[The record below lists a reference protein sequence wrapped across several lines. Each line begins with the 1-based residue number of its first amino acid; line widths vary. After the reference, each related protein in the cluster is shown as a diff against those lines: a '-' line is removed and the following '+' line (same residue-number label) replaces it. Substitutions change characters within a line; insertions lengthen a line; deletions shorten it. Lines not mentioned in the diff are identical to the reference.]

1 MPPVYRSN
9 GLEIILSG
17 KSRCPYTDK
26 ETEDAAINKNIRR
39 YLSYGCERLVIYQNG
54 KPVSG
59 LQIMIRP
66 FHVLVANVYTI
77 PSKRRKGFARQL
89 WEEAKAHYPIIL
101 HSRNL
106 SEDGKIFSQHC
117 N

>member
-1 MPPVYRSN
+1 MRTVYLSR
-9 GLEIILSG
+9 GFEIIISG
-17 KSRCPYTDK
+17 KSRCPYTNK
-26 ETEDAAINKNIRR
+26 ETESAAINKNIRR

-59 LQIMIRP
+59 LQIMIHP
-66 FHVLVANVYTI
+66 FYALVANVYTI

-89 WEEAKAHYPIIL
+89 WEEAKVHYPIIF
-101 HSRNL
+101 HSMNL